1 MASWFFGVRR
11 VVDTRVPWSSFDSG
25 RRIFVLN
32 QLVKP
37 FNQLVKPQNSCRN
50 RRCCCMF
57 LLGCFA
63 SEARQGA
70 RCVAPF
76 EEIKCW
82 VAIAGAIMAIVWS
95 EMCRHA
101 LVDVPLP
108 ALLNKLYAVGGILAR
123 VPRSILFSFATR
135 FSFFSPTGLLLC
147 CVCCREWRCFSALA

>member
-1 MASWFFGVRR
+1 MSDASSTREFHGVRSIP
-11 VVDTRVPWSSFDSG
+11 DDGFS
-25 RRIFVLN
+25 VLTN
-32 QLVKP
+32 WLNP
-37 FNQLVKPQNSCRN
+37 LTNWLKPQNSCRN
-50 RRCCCMF
+50 RRWVAF